1 MSHSVGTCLW
11 ASWWIVFRCIVQ
23 GFGKKDYCQKNDRL
37 DYELRWQ
44 PTQVQNLLYTQQLQH
59 NAQAWPKLHIGDD
72 QHVPPIGQCTERL
85 LFRNTPLYTD
95 TPNLHTL
102 WALSVFGLGN
112 IWSLSCSKIYMHG
125 YYFPSVAV
133 SFCWVMWKT
142 LNFSFFCKI
151 CLYDKSF
158 PNHDMMLRVQRANRS
173 SRNNYWREGGQ
184 GGARVEGW
192 VVSTPPS
199 SNTSYAP
206 VLTALPLLEFL
217 HHPIAHELVHNG
229 DMFQVSLAACDLAS
243 SVSCPC
249 HLIELLCLVGDHVY
263 YLSFIFLS
271 VWFC

>member
-1 MSHSVGTCLW
+1 MHKLGPSCTSVMTNMCHP
-11 ASWWIVFRCIVQ
+11 
-23 GFGKKDYCQKNDRL
+23 L
-37 DYELRWQ
+37 D
-44 PTQVQNLLYTQQLQH
+44 
-59 NAQAWPKLHIGDD
+59 NALSAYFSEIS
-72 QHVPPIGQCTERL
+72 
-85 LFRNTPLYTD
+85 LYTD

-142 LNFSFFCKI
+142 LKFSFFCKI
-151 CLYDKSF
+151 CSYDKSF

-229 DMFQVSLAACDLAS
+229 LGFFGSLW
-243 SVSCPC
+243 PC
-249 HLIELLCLVGDHVY
+249 FFC
-263 YLSFIFLS
+263 FLS
-271 VWFC
+271 LSSDWIVVSGWWPCVLPFIYFPISVVLLSSCNDTPCYCTFLLRQ